1 MPVNLGATLALRTT
15 HCLRGGRHSETNSLN
30 VEESTP
36 PVFRISGCVQPHLR
50 CHRTPQAQ
58 GGKRSSL
65 ERGVRDL
72 AMGEDISPWLASSQ
86 HRASRRR
93 VKRIAGLAASTR
105 LPESRCQTPRYPG
118 DHRARPRGPAL
129 PELRAPRSRTRS
141 SGNPDNAADRT
152 TGRTGEISRRATG
165 QAPGETIEPVLPWG
179 RSAKPRRALVVGP
192 PNQAA
197 GPASGKRGV
206 NGGPT
211 PREFPRGS
219 LEDTRASG
227 QIFGT
232 ARRIAFPSFTN
243 TRYSTSRAWCRS
255 SSSGTWRLRLA
266 TTASNESRVVSSLQR
281 RFAST

>member
-1 MPVNLGATLALRTT
+1 MNTAGHSREEAALVV
-15 HCLRGGRHSETNSLN
+15 S
-30 VEESTP
+30 
-36 PVFRISGCVQPHLR
+36 
-50 CHRTPQAQ
+50 
-58 GGKRSSL
+58 
-65 ERGVRDL
+65 ERGVRHL
-72 AMGEDISPWLASSQ
+72 AMRGAVERWL
-86 HRASRRR
+86 SRVRNVVPAAR
-93 VKRIAGLAASTR
+93 VKRIGRLAAST
-105 LPESRCQTPRYPG
+105 
-118 DHRARPRGPAL
+118 AAL
-129 PELRAPRSRTRS
+129 PSRGARHLVTGHLVTVIVGAAHGAS
-141 SGNPDNAADRT
+141 CLVTALSGLSVPAVPGAQSGNPDNAADRT
-152 TGRTGEISRRATG
+152 TGRTGEISRPATG

-179 RSAKPRRALVVGP
+179 RSAKPPRALVVGP

-219 LEDTRASG
+219 FDGTRASA